1 MTLLML
7 VAVAAMI
14 TYLSRALSLSL
25 LPAPRGW
32 LLGVIER
39 LPAPLFAGLAVVSLV
54 GEDLI
59 LPSPPVLLA
68 AAAALAVT
76 PRRSLATTL
85 AAGLAAYA
93 LGLWLL

>member
-1 MTLLML
+1 MISLML
-7 VAVAAMI
+7 VAAVALV
-14 TYLSRALSLSL
+14 TYLSRALSLAL

-39 LPAPLFAGLAVVSLV
+39 VPGPLFAGLAVLSLV
-54 GEDLI
+54 GEDLSA
-59 LPSPPVLLA
+59 PPAPVLLA
-68 AAAALAVT
+68 AAAALVVT
-76 PRRSLATTL
+76 PRRSVAATL